1 MTETVGYTR
10 CAERHFMETMDKSS
24 ILIVEDHEIFRLGI
38 KELIDHEPDLTV
50 CGEAEDVDTARE
62 LVGMVHP
69 DLAIIDIT
77 LKKSNGMDL
86 IKEIATHHKDIKML
100 VLSMHDELL
109 YAERS
114 LQAGAQGYIMKQE
127 TSRSIVKAIRHILA
141 GNIYVSQEIMDNLLK
156 RVRNGQDSLDKPP
169 VGKLSDRELEV
180 LRMIGQGKSTSEIAL
195 GMNLSMSTIST
206 YRERIKEK
214 LNLKNAAELVR
225 YAVHWVER
233 P

>member
-1 MTETVGYTR
+1 MKAT
-10 CAERHFMETMDKSS
+10 DKSTV
-24 ILIVEDHEIFRLGI
+24 LIVEDHEIFRLGI
-38 KELIDHEPDLTV
+38 RELINHEPDLTV
-50 CGEAEDVDTARE
+50 CGEAEDVDSAKILIRK
-62 LVGMVHP
+62 LRP
-69 DLAIIDIT
+69 DLVIIDIT

-86 IKEIATHHKDIKML
+86 IKEISTHHKDTKML

-141 GNIYVSQEIMDNLLK
+141 GNIHVSQEIMDSLLK
-156 RVRNGQDSLDKPP
+156 RVRTGQDSLDKSP
-169 VGKLSDRELEV
+169 VDNLSDRELEV
-180 LRMIGQGKSTSEIAL
+180 LRMIGRGKSTGEIAS
-195 GMNLSMSTIST
+195 GMNLSVSTIST

-225 YAVHWVER
+225 YAVHWVEEQ
-233 P
+233 